1 VEKAKKTN
9 DRAEASEPTAEAVKE
24 ADYRNVHQDGNGAQ
38 LERFAINL
46 EQGSV
51 KFETMNLKQKDQSKI
66 QSEAE
71 EEEVGV
77 PHCDCKLI
85 QRLAVMK
92 TVTRTG
98 DANLGLRYWGCSN
111 YQVTFAKKRKQL
123 NEIEEESCKFFRFNL
138 LAVALSLVSIL
149 CRLT

>member
-66 QSEAE
+66 QSEA
-71 EEEVGV
+71 GRY
-77 PHCDCKLI
+77 PH
-85 QRLAVMK
+85 V
-92 TVTRTG
+92 
-98 DANLGLRYWGCSN
+98 
-111 YQVTFAKKRKQL
+111 QV
-123 NEIEEESCKFFRFNL
+123 
-138 LAVALSLVSIL
+138 
-149 CRLT
+149 